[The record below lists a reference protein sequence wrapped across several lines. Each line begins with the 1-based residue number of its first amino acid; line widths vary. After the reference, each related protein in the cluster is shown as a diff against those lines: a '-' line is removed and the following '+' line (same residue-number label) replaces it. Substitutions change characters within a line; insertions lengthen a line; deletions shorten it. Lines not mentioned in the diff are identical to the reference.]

1 MRNDP
6 RNARQRCDTYD
17 YLSEKRGGGGPGS
30 GGDGVGGPGGT
41 GVGGAEEN
49 GEKED
54 AGEGEEEGQREA
66 HPPRSLLPPP
76 LERRPALVHERPP
89 PHRVARGRPRDSAAL
104 TAPARR
110 TGRGGAAP
118 RSETLR
124 AQAPRFF
131 TGFPSSRALRSPP
144 RCGRQRRDSSPS
156 TRRRGVPCLTA
167 LRL

>member
-66 HPPRSLLPPP
+66 HPPRPLLPPP

-104 TAPARR
+104 TAPARM
-110 TGRGGAAP
+110 TGREAP
-118 RSETLR
+118 H
-124 AQAPRFF
+124 
-131 TGFPSSRALRSPP
+131 
-144 RCGRQRRDSSPS
+144 RDL
-156 TRRRGVPCLTA
+156 RRRGRELLDFPLDF
-167 LRL
+167 LRLAPSDLPRARSRSADGSVVLLRLEEDVGCLA